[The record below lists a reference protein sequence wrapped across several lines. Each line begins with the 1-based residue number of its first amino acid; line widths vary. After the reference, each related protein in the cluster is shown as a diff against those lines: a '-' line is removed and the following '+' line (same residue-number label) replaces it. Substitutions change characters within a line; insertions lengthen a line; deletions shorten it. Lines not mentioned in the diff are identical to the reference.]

1 MAVVDPTF
9 IYGVTAGVV
18 LLIILIVTL
27 VNKLG
32 MLLLLWQLEHR
43 GIFCNLRLR
52 LSYRIEL
59 ERFTKESA

>member
-43 GIFCNLRLR
+43 GIFCNLRL
-52 LSYRIEL
+52 SYRIEL